1 MNRKETIWCPAPDDD
16 DDADQHDI
24 AFRVADDWLAVD
36 GRELILP
43 IVMLERDGEDLSDPF
58 PAILKQFGGQSLL
71 NDMLLSD
78 YDVEEGSEWMLVRT
92 ADRTTIDGIP
102 TDD

>member
-1 MNRKETIWCPAPDDD
+1 MNRRETIWCPAPAEDDD
-16 DDADQHDI
+16 RHDHYVI
-24 AFRVADDWLAVD
+24 FRLADDWLAVD

-43 IVMLERDGEDLSDPF
+43 IILLERDGNTLDDPF

-78 YDVEEGSEWMLVRT
+78 YDVVEGSEWTISRT
-92 ADRTTIDGIP
+92 ADRTVIDGVP
-102 TDD
+102 